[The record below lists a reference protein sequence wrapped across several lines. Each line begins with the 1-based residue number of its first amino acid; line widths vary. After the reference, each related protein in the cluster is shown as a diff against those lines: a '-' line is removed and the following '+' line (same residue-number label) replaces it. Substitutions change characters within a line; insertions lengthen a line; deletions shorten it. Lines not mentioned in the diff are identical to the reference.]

1 MKSMK
6 PKLLML
12 IINIFLIISCQNEK
26 VSMNEK
32 SPLIIAHR
40 GASGYLPEHTLEAKA
55 YAYALGA
62 DYLEQDIV
70 LTKDNVPI
78 IMHDSEL
85 DTTTNVA
92 KLFPERAR
100 ENGKYYAV
108 DFTLDEIKSL
118 SISERF
124 DPETREPIYPNRFP
138 LNEYNFKIPTL
149 EEEIQFIQGLNKST
163 GKNVGIYPE
172 IKKPFWHKQQGK
184 DISKIV
190 IEILN
195 QYGYK
200 SKEDKIYLQTFDFD
214 ELKRIREEL
223 GYQGKLIMLV
233 GENDWNEAPTDY
245 EYIKSQEGMTEVAKY
260 ADGIGPW
267 ISQIIIDGQ
276 VTDLISLAH
285 KHNMEVHPYTFRIDA
300 LPSYVKD
307 ANELLDL
314 LFNKAQVDGI
324 FTDFVDKAME
334 FVKK

>member
-1 MKSMK
+1 MK